1 MFDSYINYTPLVIDV
16 IDVKILMTDEERGRQ
31 TDRQIDRE
39 RQRKRGGG
47 ERSGG

>member
-1 MFDSYINYTPLVIDV
+1 MFDSYINYTPLVIDVIDV

-39 RQRKRGGG
+39 R
-47 ERSGG
+47 